1 MTVAATE
8 LLARLSEIR
17 ATDPGA
23 VQKALAR
30 RRRRPLLQN
39 SPPPAAAEAGN
50 SPPPRAGEGQG
61 GGSLF
66 LVAADHPA
74 RGLLKVGTDP
84 MAMADRGELLHR
96 LLTALERPGVDGIL
110 GTADIIDDLAL
121 LGALDG
127 KVVFG
132 SMNRGGLTGY
142 RFELDDRFTAY
153 TAAGITDSGLDGGK
167 MMVRVADEPE
177 ALRTLAACAHAI
189 DELSARR
196 LPAMIEVFASHV
208 EDGRVHN
215 RADADSLIR
224 AITIVSGLGT
234 TSAYIWLK
242 LPVVEDLERV
252 MRATSLPTLLLGGD
266 PTEDPAGTFASWKRA
281 MTIPQVR
288 GLVAGRTLL
297 YPRDGD
303 VARAVDQA
311 AAIVAGKK
319 VKSPSPSGGG
329 QGGGPQFPSP
339 ARGGGQGGG

>member
-8 LLARLSEIR
+8 LLARLTEIR
-17 ATDPGA
+17 ATDPAA

-30 RRRRPLLQN
+30 RRRRPLLKAP
-39 SPPPAAAEAGN
+39 STSGV
-50 SPPPRAGEGQG
+50 GKG

-66 LVAADHPA
+66 LIAADHPA
-74 RGLLKVGTDP
+74 RGVLKVGSEP
-84 MAMADRGELLHR
+84 MAMAHRGELLHR

-121 LGALDG
+121 LGALDD

-153 TAAGITDSGLDGGK
+153 TAEGISVSGLDGGK

-189 DELSARR
+189 DELSIRN
-196 LPAMIEVFASHV
+196 LPALIEVFASEL
-208 EDGRVHN
+208 EDGRARN

-224 AITIVSGLGT
+224 AISIVSGLGT

-242 LPVVEDLERV
+242 LPVVDDLERV
-252 MRATSLPTLLLGGD
+252 MQATSLPTLLLGGD
-266 PTEDPAGTFASWKRA
+266 PGEDPAQTFASWKRA
-281 MTIPQVR
+281 MAIPQVR

-303 VARAVDQA
+303 VASAVDQA
-311 AAIVAGKK
+311 AAIVAAKK
-319 VKSPSPSGGG
+319 AKTPS
-329 QGGGPQFPSP
+329 
-339 ARGGGQGGG
+339 